1 MPKIVELLK
10 IACQLGASDL
20 HIRSGAPPLVRVNGV
35 LKEVNNQPLNRE
47 ECEEMLLEILTNERK
62 VVFQEQ
68 NDVDFAYEVEGLAR
82 FRSNFLRQK
91 NGIGAVFR
99 VIPGKF
105 KPLEELGLPPV
116 VKELAK
122 LEKGLVLVTGPTGS
136 GKSTT
141 LAAIIDYINRER
153 NKHIITIEDPLE
165 FIHENKKCL
174 ITQREVGAH
183 TRSFA
188 SSLRAALREDPDI
201 LLIGELRDLET
212 IQLAITAAETGHLV
226 FATLHT
232 NTSSSAVDRIIDV
245 FPPQQQDQIR
255 VMLSETLKGVLAQQL
270 LRRTDGTGRVA
281 AFEILVGSPA
291 LSNLIRERKTY
302 QIISVIQT
310 GRREGMITMD
320 QSILELLKQK
330 LITPEEAY
338 EKAID
343 KETYQQYLKRML

>member
-1 MPKIVELLK
+1 MPSVIELLK
-10 IACQLGASDL
+10 IACQSGASDL
-20 HIRSGAPPLVRVNGV
+20 HLRSRAVPLVRVNGE
-35 LKEVNNQPLNRE
+35 LKEIAGQPLGFE
-47 ECEEMLLEILTNERK
+47 ECEEMLMAVLTD
-62 VVFQEQ
+62 EQ
-68 NDVDFAYEVEGLAR
+68 KAIFKDRNDLDFAYEVEGLAR
-82 FRSNFLRQK
+82 FRVNFLRQK
-91 NGIGAVFR
+91 NGLGAVFR
-99 VIPGKF
+99 VIPSQIKT
-105 KPLEELGLPPV
+105 LEELGLPAV
-116 VKELAK
+116 VKELAS

-153 NKHIITIEDPLE
+153 NKHILTVEDPLE
-165 FIHENKKCL
+165 FVHNSKKCL

-201 LLIGELRDLET
+201 ILIGELRDLET

-232 NTSSSAVDRIIDV
+232 NTAASTVDRIIDV

-255 VMLSETLKGVLAQQL
+255 VMLSETLKGVVAQQL
-270 LRRTDGTGRVA
+270 LLRADGKGRVA

-291 LSNLIRERKTY
+291 LSNLIREGKTY
-302 QIISVIQT
+302 QIISIIQT

-330 LITPEEAY
+330 TITPEEAY

-343 KETYQQYLKRML
+343 KETYQQYLKRMS